1 MTTVSS
7 AFSAAQAVSAGA
19 TGRAGVQGSKSD
31 YNLFYSIRPGNWYKT
46 FPFYFEINSSF
57 SSDDSSKPADI
68 RFFLPIPPQ
77 NMTIQD
83 MSTSE
88 AHATIGGV
96 VEETSQGVFTMIT
109 LVGTTGLSSKA
120 LDLGT
125 QSTDFG
131 NISFRSYLDD
141 LTGQTN
147 PLTKLIGNVTTG
159 VLNLASGITGD
170 SEAKLPYNDAGSAVI
185 STNAKDDPTGTIT
198 SLSVGRN
205 AAAKTSGGG
214 LEGIIGRQ
222 ASAIANLFTNKP
234 KDFKTPFANGYS
246 WSHALRQMFLIYQ
259 REKSKN
265 PELSLT
271 FFDVKANT
279 KYRCV
284 ARSVQFTQNVNN
296 PYLINYNI
304 ALKCWALDNTG
315 ERLPSAEINR
325 FGPDGDLKE
334 VFTGNLTA
342 SITKIGSTLKSFQ
355 RPGGIAGSMVKNSTS
370 SVI

>member
-1 MTTVSS
+1 MESISTAFNSRQALSVGPTS
-7 AFSAAQAVSAGA
+7 ASAGA
-19 TGRAGVQGSKSD
+19 SKAD

-46 FPFYFEINSSF
+46 FPFYFEIKAG
-57 SSDDSSKPADI
+57 DTAEM

-125 QSTDFG
+125 QSANLG

-147 PLTKLIGNVTTG
+147 PLTKLIGSVTSG
-159 VLNLASGITGD
+159 ILNLGET
-170 SEAKLPYNDAGSAVI
+170 EAKLPYHDAGSAV
-185 STNAKDDPTGTIT
+185 SSSNAKDDPTGTVT
-198 SLSVGRN
+198 SLAVGRN
-205 AAAKTSGGG
+205 APAKTSFSAAAILAGP
-214 LEGIIGRQ
+214 
-222 ASAIANLFTNKP
+222 ASAISNLFTNKP
-234 KDFKTPFANGYS
+234 KDYKTPFANGYS

-279 KYRCV
+279 NTVVLRDLSNLP
-284 ARSVQFTQNVNN
+284 RTLTT
-296 PYLINYNI
+296 LI
-304 ALKCWALDNTG
+304 
-315 ERLPSAEINR
+315 
-325 FGPDGDLKE
+325 
-334 VFTGNLTA
+334 
-342 SITKIGSTLKSFQ
+342 
-355 RPGGIAGSMVKNSTS
+355 
-370 SVI
+370 